1 MRRISSWVL
10 ALAVILSNLP
20 QAFAV
25 PLSGVGISTSNLLF
39 YYDVAN
45 FNSYKADST
54 WYDLSGNGLN
64 ATLYNSPSYS
74 RTTSGTYLN
83 FAGSGTD
90 NSASTAYNY
99 AQVGSFNP
107 SYSSGMTVSMYGT
120 LGSTVEDWERIID
133 FGSGAQRSV
142 FLFSRYGSNSQ
153 FFYESWNEGSGGNAG
168 TSRGTCFTDA
178 NSVPTGSSADTT
190 YYSITLTLTSAG
202 VCQWYFNGVRM
213 SNSQTVASNLLPVTP
228 TTARTRNFIGRS
240 NWDPDKYLKGRILRL
255 ALWNTW
261 QDATTIAN
269 NHTSMSD
276 VLWPTISGG
285 SSSVN
290 ENTSSAG
297 TIAADQTSTFTFAG
311 AADDNKFNLDAN
323 TGALTFKNAPNYE
336 VPDDANLDRTYVVG
350 IRAQDLNGNYNDYVL
365 NVSVNNIAE
374 YSTLSLPSLSATPY
388 KGIYLTITV
397 TPSAGGTGG
406 IVSYYAAGKRIPNCY
421 KKTFS
426 GTGNSTC
433 SWKPPVQGFK
443 EISATFTP
451 SGSEYAASTSK
462 KTFWIYKRATNR

>member
-1 MRRISSWVL
+1 MRRFTGWLL
-10 ALAVILSNLP
+10 AIAIVFANLP
-20 QAFAV
+20 LAIAA
-25 PLSGVGISTSNLLF
+25 PLSGVGISTTNLLF

-45 FNSYKADST
+45 FNSYKADGT

-90 NSASTAYNY
+90 NSGVSTYNY

-107 SYSSGMTVSMYGT
+107 SYSSGMTISMYGT

-133 FGSGAQRSV
+133 FGSAAQNSAFLLSRS
-142 FLFSRYGSNSQ
+142 GSNSQ
-153 FFYESWNEGSGGNAG
+153 FFYESWTEGSPG
-168 TSRGTCFTDA
+168 SSKGTCFTDA

-228 TTARTRNFIGRS
+228 ATSRTKNYIGRS
-240 NWDPDKYLKGRILRL
+240 NWSADKYLKGRILRL

-269 NHTSMSD
+269 NHASMSD
-276 VLWPTISGG
+276 VTWPTISGG
-285 SSSVN
+285 SNSVN
-290 ENTSSAG
+290 ENTTSAG
-297 TIAADQTSTFTFAG
+297 TIATDQTSTFTFAG

-336 VPDDANLDRTYVVG
+336 VPDDANSDRTYVVG
-350 IRAQDLNGNYNDYVL
+350 IRAQDANGNYNDYVL
-365 NVSVNNIAE
+365 NVSVNNVSE

-388 KGIYLTITV
+388 KGIFLTITV

-406 IVSYYAAGKRIPNCY
+406 KVSYYIAGKRIPNCY
-421 KKTFS
+421 QKSYT

-433 SWKPPVQGFK
+433 YWKPPVQGFK
-443 EISATFTP
+443 EITATFTP
-451 SGSEYAASTSK
+451 TGSEYAASTSK
-462 KTFWIYKRATNR
+462 KTFWIYKRSTTR